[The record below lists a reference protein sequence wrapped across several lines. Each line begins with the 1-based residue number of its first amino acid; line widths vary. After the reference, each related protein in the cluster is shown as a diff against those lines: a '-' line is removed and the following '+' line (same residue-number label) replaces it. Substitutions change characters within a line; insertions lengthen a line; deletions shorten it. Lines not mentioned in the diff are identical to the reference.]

1 MRDLKLA
8 LSLIA
13 KDNGSKALRQA
24 LTGIQ
29 QQTTANKKAEDEA
42 ARSREQSAQS
52 GIRAARSLQQEYQRS
67 ASARSTLGIRSE
79 REIQREIAQTQAAY
93 NRLLRTG
100 SLTVNEQTR
109 AFRAMTQQVAQLRT
123 ELNGAGQSMSRMERM
138 RNWGSNASAIAGGI
152 VAAGAIV
159 APSVSNQMSYEQ
171 RLAYMANT
179 AFSEQDTAGRRTG
192 MQSMDKLVRNTVKIG
207 GGTKESAAET
217 LDTLLASGA
226 VDYNSAEKLLP
237 ILQKYSSAT
246 QSDPK
251 ELAQIAIRLKQ
262 SFGIS
267 DAQIPTALNMVIKS
281 GQLGSFEI
289 KDLAKWLPQQLAAAN
304 AVGMGGLDDLSVL
317 LGFNQTAMISAGTP
331 DEAGNNVVNLLTKI
345 NSQDAANAA
354 ARIKFNGKGINLP
367 GTLVRA
373 RGKGMNAI
381 EAFSGLTDKIVANN
395 PEYQKLEKQL
405 KNTTDD
411 SARREIMQSQAKLLE
426 GSAIGQIIA
435 DRQAL
440 MALVAWRANRKY
452 GREVISGV
460 NQQRALPES
469 QMAGEQNFDLIS
481 GTNLYKVN
489 QLNNTRDFAQM
500 DAVQP
505 LSDILAKVSGELT
518 EYAGAYP
525 GLTKAMASAEL
536 AIKAMTAAAWVFAGM
551 KFLSGNNPVVPSQ
564 TPVPPGATPPVS
576 GGVWGGLSKLFGA
589 GMSATAIA
597 TFTTRDEDD
606 EITNGPAKWAAIRA
620 KYSQDRIDRARKL
633 YQPWYQFGQGYATEN
648 ETWLAQLEKDEAAG
662 TVPVERNNQSSPII
676 IPQTA
681 NGYTLP
687 GWLRQPNQALSA
699 NLYTEAPD
707 VRDSLPENVSE
718 QRGWSD
724 PQFPYSEDRFNKVRQ
739 RYLPR
744 LPEYQDQTDDTFW
757 FTSPGKDDAGE
768 PIRKERDYWWAPPT
782 AFNIPQAAEGYSIPS
797 LTQTTPSAQPVVPQI
812 NATIKLEVDGRTLA
826 ETVNEINGQSATR
839 GPQGGPF

>member
-100 SLTVNEQTR
+100 TMTANEQTR
-109 AFRAMTQQVAQLRT
+109 AFRAMTQQVSQLRT
-123 ELNGAGQSMSRMERM
+123 ELNGAGQSMSRMERV
-138 RNWGSNASAIAGGI
+138 RNWGSNASAIAGGV

-159 APSVSNQMSYEQ
+159 APSVSNQMNYEQ
-171 RLAYMANT
+171 RLAMMANT
-179 AFSEQDTAGRRTG
+179 AFAERDTAGRRTG
-192 MQSMDKLVRNTVKIG
+192 MRSMDQLIRRSVSVG
-207 GGTKESAAET
+207 GGTKETAAET

-226 VDYNSAEKLLP
+226 VTYDSAEKLLP
-237 ILQKYSSAT
+237 TLQKYSTAT
-246 QSDPK
+246 GADTK
-251 ELAQIAIRLKQ
+251 DLAMIAIRLKQ
-262 SFGIS
+262 TFGVKDS
-267 DAQIPTALNMVIKS
+267 DVPKALNMAINA
-281 GQLGSFEI
+281 GQAGSFE
-289 KDLAKWLPQQLAAAN
+289 LADMARYLPEQLAN
-304 AVGMGGLDDLSVL
+304 ASNAGMKGLDDFSTI
-317 LGFNQTAMISAGTP
+317 LGLNQAAAITAGTSSQ
-331 DEAGNNVVNLLTKI
+331 AGNNVVNLLAKI
-345 NSQDAANAA
+345 TSQDAANAA
-354 ARIKFNGKGINLP
+354 ARIKINGKGIDLP
-367 GTLVRA
+367 NSLVA
-373 RGKGMNAI
+373 AQGKGMNAVD
-381 EAFSGLTDKIVANN
+381 AFSAITDKIVASN
-395 PEYQKLEKQL
+395 PEYRKLEKKL
-405 KNTTDD
+405 NATSDD
-411 SARREIMQSQAKLLE
+411 STRKQIMASQVKLLE
-426 GSAIGQIIA
+426 GSSVGKIIA
-435 DRQAL
+435 DQQAL
-440 MALVAWRANRKY
+440 MALVAYRGNRQYAN
-452 GREVISGV
+452 EVRDSSNI
-460 NQQRALPES
+460 QRNLPVE
-469 QMAGEQNFDLIS
+469 QTAGEKNFELIS

-576 GGVWGGLSKLFGA
+576 GGMWGGLSKLFGA

-597 TFTTRDEDD
+597 TFTTRDEDE

-633 YQPWYQFGQGYATEN
+633 YQPWYQFGQGYASEN

-662 TVPVERNNQSSPII
+662 TVPVEQGNRAFTFS
-676 IPQTA
+676 IPPAA
-681 NGYTLP
+681 NGYALP
-687 GWLRQPNQALSA
+687 DWLRKPGQALPA
-699 NLYTEAPD
+699 NLYTEGAD
-707 VRDSLPENVSE
+707 ARDSLPGNVN
-718 QRGWSD
+718 
-724 PQFPYSEDRFNKVRQ
+724 EDRFNKMRQ

-744 LPEYQDQTDDTFW
+744 LPEYNEQTDDTFW
-757 FTSPGKDDAGE
+757 FTSPGKDDDAGE
-768 PIRKERDYWWAPPT
+768 AIRKERDYWWAPPT
-782 AFNIPQAAEGYSIPS
+782 AFNIPQAEEGYSIPS
-797 LTQTTPSAQPVVPQI
+797 LTQNTPAAQPVVPQI
-812 NATIKLEVDGRTLA
+812 NATIRLEVDGRTLA